1 MPESHSHS
9 SGPSLT
15 AIERPR
21 CPKCQSRMS
30 LARIAPGPRGFDVR
44 SFECGQCDHVH
55 IATIAT
61 DPMKSESVGWLKGD
75 LRPPR

>member
-1 MPESHSHS
+1 MPEPHSHS
-9 SGPSLT
+9 SGLSLT

-30 LARIAPGPRGFDVR
+30 LTRISHGPKGFDVR
-44 SFECGQCDHVH
+44 SFECGQCDDVH

-61 DPMKSESVGWLKGD
+61 DPMKSESAGWLKGD